1 MNFLCKIDFFE
12 ETESAQTVRTGISN
26 SVSSQVF
33 RLFRPIACAL
43 CERQY
48 SSFGLFYPVLDT
60 MGGGNGLKS
69 AMSRERNNAKKEAEG
84 KGGGGKEGIKA
95 RTESALGTSCAI
107 CRAPFTSTKMKA
119 QLVGHWETKH
129 SKNTYAECFPNV
141 PM

>member
-1 MNFLCKIDFFE
+1 MMPVNFIRFIRSFFHSIH
-12 ETESAQTVRTGISN
+12 ETHLA
-26 SVSSQVF
+26 
-33 RLFRPIACAL
+33 RP
-43 CERQY
+43 Y
-48 SSFGLFYPVLDT
+48 SLYRSLLPVLDT

-84 KGGGGKEGIKA
+84 KGGGGKDGLKA
-95 RTESALGTSCAI
+95 RTESVLGTSCSI
-107 CRAPFTSTKMKA
+107 CRAPFTSIKMKA